1 MNNPIESI
9 TIDAHSLCRECGT
22 MSIIDGYVNRIPSD
36 LDLETKS
43 GIALS
48 LDLYICGPCNDI
60 FEGCEASQDWKT
72 YEKEIDEWIKDVDK
86 KFPDAKKFRAYVYKG
101 TKSKLTDK
109 DVGDLLALIKNYS
122 NPGNE
127 GPADLNL
134 AFNDPEAYQ
143 KQKNKEER

>member
-22 MSIIDGYVNRIPSD
+22 MSIIEGYVNRIPSD

-72 YEKEIDEWIKDVDK
+72 YEKEIDQWIKDVDK
-86 KFPDAKKFRAYVYKG
+86 KFPDGKVTADLLLNEAKSENSPIHHYFEWNNDKAYV
-101 TKSKLTDK
+101 
-109 DVGDLLALIKNYS
+109 
-122 NPGNE
+122 
-127 GPADLNL
+127 
-134 AFNDPEAYQ
+134 
-143 KQKNKEER
+143 